1 MIKITA
7 AVVTLGCRLNQADSA
22 LLSDRLTKAGFTIV
36 DEDCEDSPNLIV
48 VNSCAVTAT
57 AARKTRQCLASLR
70 RKHPYAFIVLTGC
83 AAEGD
88 PEEAAD
94 TSDYDILMT
103 HADKGN
109 LESLLERKFNISPEK
124 GIHNQL
130 SKDKKIFREGSLSI
144 FPFKSRANLKIQE
157 GCENFCSYCIVPYV
171 RGAERSR
178 SKAETLEDFKHLLSD
193 GFKEI
198 VLTGVNVCNYRDGET
213 DIVGLIGEMLKE
225 PGDFRIRLSST
236 EPGPMI
242 PKLAGLIAENSRL
255 CNFLHLPLQAGTD
268 KILKKMGRKYTC
280 SQYREMIEHARS
292 LVSDIHIGSDW
303 IIGFPGETEKDFEQ
317 ACQFI
322 ESLKFS
328 NLHIFP
334 YSPRK
339 GTPAAEM
346 PGRVP
351 VEEMMARLERAKT
364 IKNNTIMN
372 FARGLIGHPEAVL
385 VERQCSEGIYEG
397 LSSNFARIRFR
408 AKENVCGQFCQIQ
421 VTSVSEDGVI
431 GGKLAE
437 PSGDTVNSAEP
448 EV

>member
-144 FPFKSRANLKIQE
+144 FPFKSRARKKTARKPMPLKQ
-157 GCENFCSYCIVPYV
+157 
-171 RGAERSR
+171 
-178 SKAETLEDFKHLLSD
+178 TLVLLMS
-193 GFKEI
+193 
-198 VLTGVNVCNYRDGET
+198 
-213 DIVGLIGEMLKE
+213 
-225 PGDFRIRLSST
+225 
-236 EPGPMI
+236 
-242 PKLAGLIAENSRL
+242 
-255 CNFLHLPLQAGTD
+255 
-268 KILKKMGRKYTC
+268 
-280 SQYREMIEHARS
+280 
-292 LVSDIHIGSDW
+292 
-303 IIGFPGETEKDFEQ
+303 
-317 ACQFI
+317 
-322 ESLKFS
+322 
-328 NLHIFP
+328 
-334 YSPRK
+334 
-339 GTPAAEM
+339 
-346 PGRVP
+346 
-351 VEEMMARLERAKT
+351 
-364 IKNNTIMN
+364 
-372 FARGLIGHPEAVL
+372 
-385 VERQCSEGIYEG
+385 
-397 LSSNFARIRFR
+397 
-408 AKENVCGQFCQIQ
+408 
-421 VTSVSEDGVI
+421 
-431 GGKLAE
+431 
-437 PSGDTVNSAEP
+437 
-448 EV
+448 